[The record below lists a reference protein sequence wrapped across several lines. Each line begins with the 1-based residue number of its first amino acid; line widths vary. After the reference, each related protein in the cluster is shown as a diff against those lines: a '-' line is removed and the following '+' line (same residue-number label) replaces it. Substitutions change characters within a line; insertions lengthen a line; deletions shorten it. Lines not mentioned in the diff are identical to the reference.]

1 MPPQTAKIVVDLR
14 RPSRAN
20 HESGRIIKHSP
31 DLCIE
36 RFSASDLSSA
46 SKSVGDVELGH
57 HDRAPRGIHLSED
70 FVQIP
75 FHQIGKRLAQLWDP
89 SQNIP
94 FGLARGTSGATTV

>member
-14 RPSRAN
+14 RPSRA
-20 HESGRIIKHSP
+20 K
-31 DLCIE
+31 
-36 RFSASDLSSA
+36 
-46 SKSVGDVELGH
+46 

-70 FVQIP
+70 FEQIP

>member
-1 MPPQTAKIVVDLR
+1 MLPTFAL
-14 RPSRAN
+14 
-20 HESGRIIKHSP
+20 
-31 DLCIE
+31 
-36 RFSASDLSSA
+36 SASRPVTSSSA
-46 SKSVGDVELGH
+46 SKSVGDVELGY

-70 FVQIP
+70 FEQIP

>member
-14 RPSRAN
+14 RPSRA
-20 HESGRIIKHSP
+20 K
-31 DLCIE
+31 
-36 RFSASDLSSA
+36 
-46 SKSVGDVELGH
+46 

-70 FVQIP
+70 FEQIP

-94 FGLARGTSGATTV
+94 F